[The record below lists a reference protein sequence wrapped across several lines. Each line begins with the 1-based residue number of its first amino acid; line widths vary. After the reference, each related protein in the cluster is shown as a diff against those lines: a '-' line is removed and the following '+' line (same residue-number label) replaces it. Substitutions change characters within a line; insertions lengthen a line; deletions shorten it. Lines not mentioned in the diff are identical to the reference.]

1 MSDMNDYQDKA
12 GQFANYKD
20 PAYPFLGLAEETGEV
35 VSLVSKWMRK
45 HGKVE
50 WDQPFDLLTRQR
62 IAEELG
68 DVLWMVSECAN
79 SIGYDL
85 DVVAA
90 LNLGKLTARHGER
103 LPLIEVTEE
112 TEEEDNESF

>member
-1 MSDMNDYQDKA
+1 MIELKEYQVKA
-12 GQFANYKD
+12 SEFANYRD

-50 WDQPFDLLTRQR
+50 WDQPFDLATRQR

-68 DVLWMVSECAN
+68 DVLWMVAECATC
-79 SIGYDL
+79 IGYDL
-85 DVVAA
+85 DVVAD

-103 LPLIEVTEE
+103 LPSIQVKKL
-112 TEEEDNESF
+112 EEDNESF

>member
-1 MSDMNDYQDKA
+1 MSDFNQYQVHA

-50 WDQPFDLLTRQR
+50 WDQPFDLDTRKR
-62 IAEELG
+62 IADELG
-68 DVLWMVSECAN
+68 DVLWMVAECAN
-79 SIGYDL
+79 CIGYDL
-85 DVVAA
+85 DVVAD

-103 LPLIEVTEE
+103 LPSIRVKEL
-112 TEEEDNESF
+112 EEDNESF

>member
-1 MSDMNDYQDKA
+1 MSDFNQYQVNA

-50 WDQPFDLLTRQR
+50 WDQPFDLDTRKR
-62 IAEELG
+62 LAGELG
-68 DVLWMVSECAN
+68 DVLWMVAECADQ
-79 SIGYDL
+79 IGFDL
-85 DVVAA
+85 SVIAE
-90 LNLGKLTARHGER
+90 LNLSKLTARHGER
-103 LPLIEVTEE
+103 LPLIEVAEL
-112 TEEEDNESF
+112 EEDNEPF